1 MKLKLLPAAA
11 AAAVLACAAGQAQ
24 ATTFVT
30 IDFEQDTA
38 GVKADGFVSA
48 DYAGLSFYTD
58 LGAGLEVGNY
68 TPQSIGQ
75 GLLARND
82 TNGNFIVGVF
92 NDGPHSSLSLQFGND
107 DPAFTIPGQ
116 RAVLTVYLGA
126 ALVGQTFVVMN
137 RNDIMDQTIG
147 FNFGPFDNFTFA
159 YTDAAGNPF
168 TGGPNTNVGLIE
180 VIDNITFDVADVTNP
195 GGIPE
200 PATWAMMI
208 MGFGGVGAVLRRR
221 RSLVLA

>member
-1 MKLKLLPAAA
+1 MTLRLPLAAA
-11 AAAVLACAAGQAQ
+11 AAALAVAASPAQ
-24 ATTFVT
+24 AVTFLT
-30 IDFEQDTA
+30 IDFEEDTPGA
-38 GVKADGFVSA
+38 VAEGFAAD
-48 DYAGLSFYTD
+48 DYDDLAFFTD
-58 LGAGLEVGNY
+58 LGAGLEVGDFGV
-68 TPQSIGQ
+68 QSDGQ

-92 NDGPHSSLSLQFGND
+92 SDGPHSFLSMEFGND
-107 DPAFTIPGQ
+107 DPSFTIPGQ

-137 RNDIMDQTIG
+137 RNDIMDQTVG

-168 TGGPNTNVGLIE
+168 TGGPGTNVGLIE
-180 VIDNITFDVADVTNP
+180 VIDNITFDVDVIRNP
-195 GGIPE
+195 IPE
-200 PATWAMMI
+200 PAAWAMMI

-221 RSLVLA
+221 RVSALA

>member
-1 MKLKLLPAAA
+1 MKLKLLAAA
-11 AAAVLACAAGQAQ
+11 ASVALAALAVPAQ
-24 ATTFVT
+24 AATFLT
-30 IDFEQDTA
+30 IDFEEDAT
-38 GVKADGFVSA
+38 GVKAEGFSAVDYDGLDF
-48 DYAGLSFYTD
+48 FTD
-58 LGAGLEVGNY
+58 LGAGLEVGNFS
-68 TPQSIGQ
+68 PQSDGQ

-92 NDGPHSSLSLQFGND
+92 TDGPHSFLSMDFGND
-107 DPAFTIPGQ
+107 DPSFTIPGQ

-137 RNDIMDQTIG
+137 RNDVMDQTIG

-168 TGGPNTNVGLIE
+168 TGGPGTNVGLIE
-180 VIDNITFDVADVTNP
+180 VIDNITFDVPDAVV
-195 GGIPE
+195 PE

-208 MGFGGVGAVLRRR
+208 MGFGGVGAILRRR
-221 RSLVLA
+221 RSLVFA

>member
-1 MKLKLLPAAA
+1 MNLKLFAAA
-11 AAAVLACAAGQAQ
+11 AAAAAFVMTGPAQ
-24 ATTFVT
+24 AALVT
-30 IDFEQDTA
+30 LDFESDAT
-38 GVKADGFVSA
+38 GVAAEGFAST
-48 DYAGLSFYTD
+48 DYAGLAFFTD
-58 LGAGLEVGNY
+58 LGAGLELGNFGV
-68 TPQSIGQ
+68 QSDGV

-82 TNGNFIVGVF
+82 TNGNFIKGVF
-92 NDGPHSSLSLQFGND
+92 SDGPHAFLSMDFGND
-107 DPAFTIPGQ
+107 DANFTIPGQ

-168 TGGPNTNVGLIE
+168 TGGPGTNVGLIE
-180 VIDNITFDVADVTNP
+180 VIDNITFDVADAVV
-195 GGIPE
+195 PE

-208 MGFGGVGAVLRRR
+208 MGFGGVGAILRRR
-221 RSLVLA
+221 RSLVFA

>member
-1 MKLKLLPAAA
+1 MKLRLLAAA
-11 AAAVLACAAGQAQ
+11 AAAATLACGASAQ
-24 ATTFVT
+24 AATLLT
-30 IDFEQDTA
+30 IDFEEDAA
-38 GVKADGFVSA
+38 GAKAEGFA
-48 DYAGLSFYTD
+48 ATDYGDLQFFTD
-58 LGAGLEVGNY
+58 LGAGLEVGNFGA
-68 TPQSIGQ
+68 QSDGN

-92 NDGPHSSLSLQFGND
+92 NDGPHSFLSMEFGND
-107 DPAFTIPGQ
+107 DPFFTIAGQ

-137 RNDIMDQTIG
+137 RNDVMDQTIG

-168 TGGPNTNVGLIE
+168 TGGPGTNVGLIE
-180 VIDNITFDVADVTNP
+180 VIDNVTFDVADAGVV
-195 GGIPE
+195 PE

-208 MGFGGVGAVLRRR
+208 AGFGGVGATLRRR
-221 RSLVLA
+221 RTLVYA

>member
-1 MKLKLLPAAA
+1 MKLRLLAAA
-11 AAAVLACAAGQAQ
+11 ATAATLAFGAAAQ
-24 ATTFVT
+24 AATLVT
-30 IDFEQDTA
+30 IDFEEEA
-38 GVKADGFVSA
+38 SGVKAEGYSAA
-48 DYAGLSFYTD
+48 DYADLDFFTD
-58 LGAGLEVGNY
+58 LGAGLETGNFGV
-68 TPQSIGQ
+68 QSDGV

-92 NDGPHSSLSLQFGND
+92 NDGPHAFLSLDFGND
-107 DPAFTIPGQ
+107 DPFFTIPGQ

-168 TGGPNTNVGLIE
+168 TGGPGTNVGLIE
-180 VIDNITFDVADVTNP
+180 VVDNITFDVADAVV
-195 GGIPE
+195 PE

-208 MGFGGVGAVLRRR
+208 LGFGGVGATLRRR
-221 RSLVLA
+221 KLAFG

>member
-1 MKLKLLPAAA
+1 MKLKLLAAA
-11 AAAVLACAAGQAQ
+11 ATAAAFAMASPAQ
-24 ATTFVT
+24 AALVT
-30 IDFEQDTA
+30 IDFEEEAAGAVAEGFTA
-38 GVKADGFVSA
+38 A
-48 DYAGLSFYTD
+48 DYAGLAFFTD
-58 LGAGLEVGNY
+58 LGAGLEVGDFG
-68 TPQSIGQ
+68 TQSDGV

-92 NDGPHSSLSLQFGND
+92 SDGPHAFLSMDFGND
-107 DPAFTIPGQ
+107 DPFFTIPGQ

-147 FNFGPFDNFTFA
+147 FNFGPFDNFTLA

-168 TGGPNTNVGLIE
+168 TGGPGTNVGLIE
-180 VIDNITFDVADVTNP
+180 VIDNITFDVADAAV
-195 GGIPE
+195 PE

-208 MGFGGVGAVLRRR
+208 LGFGGTGAILRRR
-221 RSLVLA
+221 RGLMPA